1 MNERVNTFIC
11 REDVVKAIIA
21 IKTSRERRKISLGLS
36 DIKMMSYAFQN
47 YLGESRPC
55 YNCIRLFHKP
65 RVPFDVAVS
74 TKEEYMDYQLKDNSI
89 LQINGTYQ
97 NDLYLDGFA
106 QMMKDPSYCYKFY
119 WMEAIVILI
128 SEGKTEATFS
138 EIIDEMIARAWYTV
152 EEYYVHLSGI
162 GADGEIRDGLERA
175 VIKLKAITNL
185 PGNASRALVKSEL
198 IKHADDLRAE
208 KMQLTHM
215 VPYRA
220 LAGFFEKDLKADD
233 WNSIVRIMEYA
244 RKMNERKLLPYLFE
258 GGTGLQRTI
267 VFNELWINM
276 IQDNT
281 VAILGWIQY
290 EKLKWL
296 QKNNPDV
303 RSIVHKLE
311 SIDDNKKI
319 RKLSQVHKLWDAI
332 LDLGPIK
339 DVFNDELITK
349 DFDYD
354 VDHFIPW
361 SFMMNDEL
369 WNLMPMD
376 GNLNSSK
383 NNLLPK
389 WDPFFKRFA
398 SNQYR
403 LYELIYDKEQ
413 IHKLFNACE
422 KDNLHSLW
430 AIRELY
436 HPGHDET
443 EFIKILETNMAAEY
457 KSARLQGYGV
467 WDYDND

>member
-1 MNERVNTFIC
+1 
-11 REDVVKAIIA
+11 
-21 IKTSRERRKISLGLS
+21 
-36 DIKMMSYAFQN
+36 
-47 YLGESRPC
+47 
-55 YNCIRLFHKP
+55 
-65 RVPFDVAVS
+65 
-74 TKEEYMDYQLKDNSI
+74 MDYQLQDNSI
-89 LQINGTYQ
+89 LQIHGTYQ
-97 NDLYLDGFA
+97 NDLYLEGFA

-119 WMEAIVILI
+119 WLEAIVILI

-175 VIKLKAITNL
+175 VSKLKAITNL
-185 PGNASRALVKSEL
+185 PGNASRAQVKAEL
-198 IKHADDLRAE
+198 IKHADELRSE

-233 WNSIVRIMEYA
+233 WNSTVRVMEYA
-244 RKMNERKLLPYLFE
+244 REMNKRKILPYIFTQ
-258 GGTGLQRTI
+258 GTGLQRK
-267 VFNELWINM
+267 VAFNNLWIRM

-281 VAILGWIQY
+281 VTILGWVQY

-319 RKLSQVHKLWDAI
+319 RKLSQVHKLWDAV

-339 DVFNDELITK
+339 DVFTDKQITR

-376 GNLNSSK
+376 GNLNSTK

-398 SNQYR
+398 NNQYR
-403 LYELIYDKEQ
+403 LYELIYEKEQ
-413 IHKLFNACE
+413 IHKLFNECE

-436 HPGHDET
+436 RPGHNEN
-443 EFIKILETNMAAEY
+443 EFITILDTNMTAEY
-457 KSARLQGYGV
+457 KSARLQGYSI
-467 WDYDND
+467 WDYDN

>member
-1 MNERVNTFIC
+1 
-11 REDVVKAIIA
+11 
-21 IKTSRERRKISLGLS
+21 
-36 DIKMMSYAFQN
+36 
-47 YLGESRPC
+47 
-55 YNCIRLFHKP
+55 
-65 RVPFDVAVS
+65 
-74 TKEEYMDYQLKDNSI
+74 MDYQLQDNSI
-89 LQINGTYQ
+89 LQIHGTYQ
-97 NDLYLDGFA
+97 NDLYLEGFA

-119 WMEAIVILI
+119 WLEAIVILI
-128 SEGKTEATFS
+128 SEGKNEATFS

-185 PGNASRALVKSEL
+185 PGNASRAQVKAEL
-198 IKHADDLRAE
+198 IKHADELRSE

-220 LAGFFEKDLKADD
+220 LAGFFEKDLRAED
-233 WNSIVRIMEYA
+233 WNSTVRVMEYA
-244 RKMNERKLLPYLFE
+244 REMNKHKILPYIFTQ
-258 GGTGLQRTI
+258 GTGLQRK
-267 VFNELWINM
+267 VAFNDLWIRM

-281 VAILGWIQY
+281 VTILGWVQY

-311 SIDDNKKI
+311 SIDDNQKI
-319 RKLSQVHKLWDAI
+319 RKLSQVHKLWDAV

-339 DVFNDELITK
+339 DVFTDKQITR

-376 GNLNSSK
+376 GNLNSTK

-398 SNQYR
+398 NNQYR
-403 LYELIYDKEQ
+403 LYELIYEKEQ

-436 HPGHDET
+436 RPGHNEN
-443 EFIKILETNMAAEY
+443 EFITILDTNMTAEY
-457 KSARLQGYGV
+457 KSARLQGYSI
-467 WDYDND
+467 WDYDN

>member
-1 MNERVNTFIC
+1 
-11 REDVVKAIIA
+11 
-21 IKTSRERRKISLGLS
+21 
-36 DIKMMSYAFQN
+36 
-47 YLGESRPC
+47 
-55 YNCIRLFHKP
+55 
-65 RVPFDVAVS
+65 
-74 TKEEYMDYQLKDNSI
+74 MDYQLQDNSTLHI
-89 LQINGTYQ
+89 QGTYK
-97 NDLYLDGFA
+97 NDLCLEGFA

-119 WMEAIVILI
+119 WLEAIVILI

-162 GADGEIRDGLERA
+162 GSDGEIRDGLERA
-175 VIKLKAITNL
+175 VMKLKRITNL
-185 PGNASRALVKSEL
+185 PGNASRAQVKAEL
-198 IKHADDLRAE
+198 IKHADDIRLE

-220 LAGFFEKDLKADD
+220 LAGFFEKDLKAED
-233 WNSIVRIMEYA
+233 WNSTARIIEYA
-244 RKMNERKLLPYLFE
+244 RNINERKLLPYIFE
-258 GGTGLQRTI
+258 QGMGLRRLV
-267 VFNELWINM
+267 VFNELWIKM

-281 VAILGWIQY
+281 VEILGWIQY

-319 RKLSQVHKLWDAI
+319 RKLSQVHRLWDAI
-332 LDLGPIK
+332 LEFGPIN
-339 DVFNDELITK
+339 DVFTNEPITK
-349 DFDYD
+349 DFEYD

-376 GNLNSSK
+376 GDLNSSK

-389 WDPFFKRFA
+389 WNPFFERFA
-398 SNQYR
+398 DNQYS
-403 LYELIYDKEQ
+403 LYKLIYEKDG
-413 IHKLFNACE
+413 IHRLFKACE

-436 HPGHDET
+436 RPGHERE
-443 EFIKILETNMAAEY
+443 EFFKILEDNMGAEY
-457 KSARLQGYGV
+457 KSARLQGYSI
-467 WDYDND
+467 WEYDN

>member
-1 MNERVNTFIC
+1 MVIN
-11 REDVVKAIIA
+11 
-21 IKTSRERRKISLGLS
+21 
-36 DIKMMSYAFQN
+36 
-47 YLGESRPC
+47 
-55 YNCIRLFHKP
+55 
-65 RVPFDVAVS
+65 
-74 TKEEYMDYQLKDNSI
+74 MDYQLNDNSI
-89 LQINGTYQ
+89 LQISGTYQ
-97 NDLYLDGFA
+97 NGLCLDGFA

-119 WMEAIVILI
+119 WLEAIVILI
-128 SEGKTEATFS
+128 SEGRTEATIS

-175 VIKLKAITNL
+175 VLKLKAITNL
-185 PGNASRALVKSEL
+185 PGNASRAQVKAEL
-198 IKHADDLRAE
+198 IKHANEIRSE

-220 LAGFFEKDLKADD
+220 LSGFFEKDFKADD
-233 WNSIVRIMEYA
+233 WNSTVRVIEYA
-244 RKMNERKLLPYLFE
+244 REMNKRKLLPYIFAQ
-258 GGTGLQRTI
+258 GAGLQRK
-267 VFNELWINM
+267 VEFNELWVQM

-319 RKLSQVHKLWDAI
+319 RKLSQVHKLWDAV
-332 LDLGPIK
+332 LDLGSIQ
-339 DVFNDELITK
+339 DVFTCQSITK
-349 DFDYD
+349 DFEYD

-361 SFMMNDEL
+361 SFEMNDEL

-383 NNLLPK
+383 SNLLPK
-389 WDPFFKRFA
+389 WDPFFERFA
-398 SNQYR
+398 QNQYR
-403 LYELIYDKEQ
+403 LYKLIYEKDQ

-436 HPGHDET
+436 RPGHGEKD
-443 EFIKILETNMAAEY
+443 FIKILESNMGAEY
-457 KSARLQGYGV
+457 KSARLQGYGI
-467 WDYDND
+467 WEYDN

>member
-1 MNERVNTFIC
+1 
-11 REDVVKAIIA
+11 
-21 IKTSRERRKISLGLS
+21 
-36 DIKMMSYAFQN
+36 
-47 YLGESRPC
+47 
-55 YNCIRLFHKP
+55 
-65 RVPFDVAVS
+65 
-74 TKEEYMDYQLKDNSI
+74 MDYQIQENSI
-89 LQINGTYQ
+89 LQIHGSYQ
-97 NDLYLDGFA
+97 NDLYLEGFS

-119 WMEAIVILI
+119 WLEAIVILI
-128 SEGKTEATFS
+128 SEGKSEATFS

-185 PGNASRALVKSEL
+185 PGNASRAQVKTEL
-198 IKHADDLRAE
+198 IKHADDLKAE

-233 WNSIVRIMEYA
+233 WNSIARIMEYA

-258 GGTGLQRTI
+258 RGTGLQRTI
-267 VFNELWINM
+267 VFNAHWIQM

-281 VAILGWIQY
+281 VTILGWIQY

-339 DVFNDELITK
+339 DVFTGEPITK

-398 SNQYR
+398 INQYR
-403 LYELIYDKEQ
+403 LYELIYAKEQ
-413 IHKLFNACE
+413 IQKLFNACE

-436 HPGHDET
+436 HPGHEEK
-443 EFIKILETNMAAEY
+443 EFIKILEANMSAEY

-467 WDYDND
+467 WEYE